1 MTAQDIHPYFAKQR
15 GYTAAERFADGSIH
29 IAGIT
34 AAIVGSILLL
44 AISARLR
51 GGAEVAAVAV
61 YAACLLSM
69 LGFSAAYNMTPPSR
83 LKWTLRRFDHS
94 AIYLLIAGT
103 YTPLLVQL
111 ANSNLAWGL
120 GAIVWTGAA
129 VGIAIKLL
137 LPGRFDMISI
147 GIYLLLGW
155 AGIFAIGSFM
165 AVLPHA
171 AMMLIF
177 AGGLLYTAGVVF
189 HLMSRLK
196 FQNAIWHAF
205 VVAAAACHF
214 AAIWLIYAQ

>member
-1 MTAQDIHPYFAKQR
+1 MTAQDTIHPYFASQR
-15 GYTAAERFADGSIH
+15 RFSAAERFADSGVH
-29 IAGIT
+29 IVGIT

-44 AISARLR
+44 ATAARLR
-51 GGAEVAAVAV
+51 SSGEIAALAV

-83 LKWTLRRFDHS
+83 LKWVLRRFDHS
-94 AIYLLIAGT
+94 AIFLLIAGT

-111 ANSNLAWGL
+111 AGTSLAWGL
-120 GAIVWTGAA
+120 GAVVWTGAA
-129 VGIAIKLL
+129 AGIALKLL
-137 LPGRFDMISI
+137 LPGRFDTISI
-147 GIYLLLGW
+147 GIYLMLGW
-155 AGIFAIGSFM
+155 AGVFAIGSFM
-165 AVLPHA
+165 AVLPHS

-214 AAIWLIYAQ
+214 AAIWLIYV

>member
-1 MTAQDIHPYFAKQR
+1 MHPYFAKQR
-15 GYTAAERFADGSIH
+15 VYTAAERFADGSIH

-44 AISARLR
+44 AIGSRLR
-51 GGAEVAAVAV
+51 GGAEVAALAV

-83 LKWTLRRFDHS
+83 LKWILRRFDHS

-103 YTPLLVQL
+103 YTPLLLQL
-111 ANSNLAWGL
+111 ADASLAWKL

-129 VGIAIKLL
+129 LGIAIKVL
-137 LPGRFDMISI
+137 LPGRFDTAAV

-155 AGIFAIGSFM
+155 AGVFALGSFM
-165 AVLPHA
+165 AVLPYT
-171 AMMLIF
+171 AMMLIL

-189 HLMSRLK
+189 HLMSRHK

-205 VVAAAACHF
+205 VVTAAACHF
-214 AAIWLIYAQ
+214 AAIWTIYAQ